1 MPQTDHI
8 INLQVPEFEKLDDDV
23 KNISIYVKKNWAL
36 FQTFCSPILLIKI
49 NFAPLVACIMKLC

>member
-36 FQTFCSPILLIKI
+36 FQPFCSPILLIKI